1 MFHTITWSYDDQ
13 GGMTRVEIAG
23 DLIQF
28 RTSSLKIHPLGQEQ
42 NLLGHILGRTT
53 RGQRLLMQKIDDGVD
68 AFLAKKG
75 KGKAILYPTLNS
87 EGFRF

>member
-1 MFHTITWSYDDQ
+1 M
-13 GGMTRVEIAG
+13 MTRVEIAG

-53 RGQRLLMQKIDDGVD
+53 RGQRLLTQKIDDGVD
-68 AFLAKKG
+68 AFLAKKARG
-75 KGKAILYPTLNS
+75 RPFFIRL
-87 EGFRF
+87 

>member
-1 MFHTITWSYDDQ
+1 MFQTITWSYDDQ

-42 NLLGHILGRTT
+42 NLLGHILGRTA
-53 RGQRLLMQKIDDGVD
+53 GGKRLLMQK
-68 AFLAKKG
+68 K
-75 KGKAILYPTLNS
+75 
-87 EGFRF
+87 